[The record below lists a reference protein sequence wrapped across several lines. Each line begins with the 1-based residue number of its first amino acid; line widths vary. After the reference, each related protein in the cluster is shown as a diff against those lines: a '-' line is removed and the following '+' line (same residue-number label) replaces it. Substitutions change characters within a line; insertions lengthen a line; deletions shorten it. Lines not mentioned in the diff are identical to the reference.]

1 MNPNSE
7 VLDQLPPNDTEAE
20 GKLLGALLLDPR
32 RLEEISLEPNEFYG
46 GLHANVFRV
55 IQRVYMARPDSDAA
69 HAVAQALQSDEKLWK
84 ELGNGALFV
93 EWVQRATVTK
103 APYYAGRI
111 HKAAQHRTMIQAAN
125 AMLQRAYDME
135 EDQGDLL
142 SDCERILSTLST
154 GSAST
159 DPAAI
164 ADAVME
170 SMQMIEDICTRKDRA
185 GILTGMYAYD
195 RDLGGLHPGELTT
208 LAARP
213 GQGKSATMGQWA
225 FHVAES
231 GKRVYMASIEMSRT
245 DLATRQLCAVS
256 GVSNQ
261 KIRTGSIDQS
271 DIGLLVDAAEI
282 VSRGNLVIHDYPRLN
297 PFEIRRAAR
306 REKAEIIFIDYLQLV
321 QSPDRNKKRHEQVGE
336 ICKDLRAIARELK
349 IPMVVAAQL
358 NRSADMPGK
367 DPRPRLSQL
376 KESGSIEED
385 SDCVLLLYR
394 PEEKI
399 VGKDKFAGQTWD
411 AELKVAK
418 NRKGCT
424 PRFRMTW
431 DAARTQF
438 SIYEPERTAS
448 RDPSFDQ
455 GNF

>member
-7 VLDQLPPNDTEAE
+7 VLDQLPPNDAEAE

-69 HAVAQALQSDEKLWK
+69 HAVAQSLQSDEKLWTK
-84 ELGNGALFV
+84 ELGNGALLV
-93 EWVQRATVTK
+93 EWVRGATVTK
-103 APYYAGRI
+103 AAYYAYRI
-111 HKAAQHRTMIQAAN
+111 RKAAQHRSVIAAAN
-125 AMLQRAYDME
+125 AMLQRAYNME
-135 EDQGDLL
+135 EGDLL
-142 SDCERILSTLST
+142 SDCERVLSTLST

-159 DPAAI
+159 DPAPI

-170 SMQMIEDICTRKDRA
+170 SMQTIDAIRTRKDRA
-185 GILTGMYAYD
+185 GILSGMYAYD
-195 RDLGGLHPGELTT
+195 RDIGGLFPSELTVI
-208 LAARP
+208 AARP
-213 GQGKSATMGQWA
+213 GQGKSAIMAQWA
-225 FHVAES
+225 FHVAET

-376 KESGSIEED
+376 KESGSIE
-385 SDCVLLLYR
+385 
-394 PEEKI
+394 
-399 VGKDKFAGQTWD
+399 
-411 AELKVAK
+411 
-418 NRKGCT
+418 
-424 PRFRMTW
+424 
-431 DAARTQF
+431 
-438 SIYEPERTAS
+438 
-448 RDPSFDQ
+448 
-455 GNF
+455 